1 MTSLISQL
9 KVKSFKSHYFIVHTR
24 DLQSL
29 SLKVTPMKDKTLQLN
44 WEINQNKCLHNKTS
58 VI

>member
-1 MTSLISQL
+1 MTSLSQQI
-9 KVKSFKSHYFIVHTR
+9 KVKSFNSLLAHTR

-29 SLKVTPMKDKTLQLN
+29 SLKVTPMKDKTLQLY

-58 VI
+58 EI